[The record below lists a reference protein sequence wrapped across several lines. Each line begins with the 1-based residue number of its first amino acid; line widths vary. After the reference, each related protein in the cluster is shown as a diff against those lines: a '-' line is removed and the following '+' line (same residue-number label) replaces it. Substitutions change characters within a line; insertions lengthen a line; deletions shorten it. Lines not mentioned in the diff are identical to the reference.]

1 MCSSPFTDPM
11 LKEHRNHLLQVP
23 GFENKT
29 KQKKK
34 NGYSGNYGEAK
45 KNLFLG
51 H

>member
-1 MCSSPFTDPM
+1 M